1 MLFIHKSRNW
11 TNIKYARSF
20 WIYLFNQKSTIKLI
34 RSLNIVMT
42 NNESR
47 YNSFFMSENILVGTY
62 FFYRMSSKHALSII
76 YFSKSVEVE

>member
-1 MLFIHKSRNW
+1 MQDLFE
-11 TNIKYARSF
+11 F
-20 WIYLFNQKSTIKLI
+20 IYLIKKSTLKLI